1 MYNKF
6 LMRHLGI
13 YFMLVSSLFF
23 AATGAFG
30 KILSANMSSVEVVFF
45 RNLIGVILISYA
57 LFKNRPK
64 QHGGN
69 LPLLLFRAFIGVI
82 SLLAFFYNIANI
94 GLAEAFTY
102 AKTAPIFL
110 SIIAAIFLKEKM
122 GKFGWISV
130 FIGFIGV
137 FFIMQPNVGI
147 SKADLM
153 GIINGIFAALAYAS
167 VRGLRKYYDP
177 RVIVFTFVFVGT
189 LIPGI
194 CMILGEFYSDPNF
207 DFMIAKF
214 VMPSIKD
221 WFFIVIMGICG
232 VIFQTYL
239 TKAYAASKKAGI
251 VSAVSY
257 SDIVF
262 SLFFG
267 LLLGDNL
274 PNILAWFGIIL
285 IVLSG
290 ILIAKEK

>member
-6 LMRHLGI
+6 LMRYLGI

-110 SIIAAIFLKEKM
+110 SIIAAFFLKEKM

-177 RVIVFTFVFVGT
+177 RVIVFTFVFVGA

-194 CMILGEFYSDPNF
+194 CMIFGEFYSDPNF

-221 WFFIVIMGICG
+221 WIFIVIMGICG